1 MFAYVDEATADMAQ
15 LNVTVEEH
23 ILTAV
28 DRLASDRQMSRP
40 ALVRALLDEALAA
53 DLVGRPLFAQPEA
66 PPTPAI
72 DPATLIAL
80 TGQLDKLTKR
90 LNATLRAHSQRD
102 EALMGQHALNT
113 EAINAAQRNLVEQ
126 INLRMRDGV
135 GPFRKEMTALG
146 EVIAGQHEALAQLLL
161 QHRDELVRSQAE
173 NAALAAISR
182 ELTRLDQSVRQARP
196 NVTIKLFDYSR
207 DFERWEL
214 AAGAV
219 MALFLAF
226 FVLVM
231 IARILPDEWF
241 AAPVCRAM
249 FGNNQHAAC
258 ALAGGSYSGD
268 GSCRSG
274 SGRSWP

>member
-1 MFAYVDEATADMAQ
+1 M
-15 LNVTVEEH
+15 
-23 ILTAV
+23 
-28 DRLASDRQMSRP
+28 
-40 ALVRALLDEALAA
+40 
-53 DLVGRPLFAQPEA
+53 
-66 PPTPAI
+66 
-72 DPATLIAL
+72 
-80 TGQLDKLTKR
+80 DKLTKR
-90 LNATLRAHSQRD
+90 LNATLRAHDQRD
-102 EALMGQHALNT
+102 EALMGQHALSA
-113 EAINAAQRNLVEQ
+113 EAINAAQRNLAEQ

-146 EVIAGQHEALAQLLL
+146 EVIAGQQKRLLNCCCSTATSL
-161 QHRDELVRSQAE
+161 SGRRTKAW
-173 NAALAAISR
+173 LAAISR

-231 IARILPDEWF
+231 IARILPDDWF
-241 AAPVCRAM
+241 AVPVGRTM

-258 ALAGGSYSGD
+258 AFAGGSYSGD

>member
-1 MFAYVDEATADMAQ
+1 MFAYVGKAGADMAQ

-66 PPTPAI
+66 PLAPAI

-90 LNATLRAHSQRD
+90 LNATLRAHDQRD
-102 EALMGQHALNT
+102 EALMGQHALSA
-113 EAINAAQRNLVEQ
+113 EAINAAQRNLAEQ

-146 EVIAGQHEALAQLLL
+146 EVIAGQQEALAQLLL

-173 NAALAAISR
+173 NAAIAAISR

-231 IARILPDEWF
+231 IARILPDDWF
-241 AAPVCRAM
+241 AVPVGRAM

-258 ALAGGSYSGD
+258 AFAGGSYSGD

-274 SGRSWP
+274 NGRPWP

>member
-1 MFAYVDEATADMAQ
+1 MKAW
-15 LNVTVEEH
+15 
-23 ILTAV
+23 LT
-28 DRLASDRQMSRP
+28 
-40 ALVRALLDEALAA
+40 
-53 DLVGRPLFAQPEA
+53 
-66 PPTPAI
+66 
-72 DPATLIAL
+72 
-80 TGQLDKLTKR
+80 
-90 LNATLRAHSQRD
+90 
-102 EALMGQHALNT
+102 
-113 EAINAAQRNLVEQ
+113 
-126 INLRMRDGV
+126 
-135 GPFRKEMTALG
+135 
-146 EVIAGQHEALAQLLL
+146 
-161 QHRDELVRSQAE
+161 
-173 NAALAAISR
+173 AISR

-231 IARILPDEWF
+231 IARILPDDWF
-241 AAPVCRAM
+241 AVPVGRTM

-258 ALAGGSYSGD
+258 AFAGGSYSGD